1 MVPPCRQGGW
11 ALTATRLRDPR
22 SAGAGW
28 GEMVPCT
35 ISLGRLGLRVA
46 LHPKQEE
53 EGIPKLPAALDPQ
66 DRDPVW

>member
-1 MVPPCRQGGW
+1 
-11 ALTATRLRDPR
+11 
-22 SAGAGW
+22 
-28 GEMVPCT
+28 MVPCT

-66 DRDPVW
+66 DRDPAW